1 MPKHGI
7 NAVVA
12 VFATCIYPAA
22 ICGDG
27 ETLLESLL
35 RPNPI
40 CAPVLAAAA
49 KHEVQI
55 LYTQIDRDAANR
67 PHFTRHEYRV
77 NPEDYFYPASTI
89 KLAGALLALEKLNQL
104 GIVGVDR
111 HTPVRIDSAYSGQA
125 AVREDPTAPDGL
137 PTIAHYI
144 RKLFAVSDNDAYNRL
159 YEFVGQ
165 QRMNEGLWEKGYRDV
180 RLTHR
185 LAIARS
191 PEENRHTNPLT
202 FYQGNQVLY
211 YQPML
216 VNPHT
221 WRAPAPIPKG
231 EGHIQDGALVTAP
244 KDFAGSNYMSVEV
257 LQDLLMAVF
266 FPEKLPAKR
275 RFDLRPDDYRFLY
288 RAMSMLPRE
297 CPHPQYD
304 PEKYYDSYVKF
315 FLFGDNKAP
324 MPDSV
329 RIFNKVGLAYGYVTD
344 NAYIVDFER
353 GVEFLLTAVVLV
365 NENGIFNDGA
375 YEYDEVG
382 LPFLAELGRVIYA
395 YELERKRAHRA
406 GARSIAGFGQVESQL
421 A

>member
-1 MPKHGI
+1 MI
-7 NAVVA
+7 ASRRVNAIHAAAVA
-12 VFATCIYPAA
+12 VFATCIYPPAA
-22 ICGDG
+22 QGDQ

-77 NPEDYFYPASTI
+77 NPEAYFYPASTI

-104 GIVGVDR
+104 NIAGVDR
-111 HTPVRIDSAYSGQA
+111 HTPVRIDSAFSGQT
-125 AVREDPTAPDGL
+125 AVREDSTAPYGL

-165 QRMNEGLWEKGYRDV
+165 QRINEGLWEKGYQDV

-191 PEENRHTNPLT
+191 PAENRHTNPLT
-202 FYQGNQVLY
+202 FYRGDQTLY
-211 YQPML
+211 QQPLL
-216 VNPHT
+216 VNPHR
-221 WRAPAPIPKG
+221 WRAPAPILKG
-231 EGHIQDGALVTAP
+231 KGHIQDGELVAAP
-244 KDFAGSNYMSVEV
+244 KDFAGSNYMSIDV

-266 FPEKLPAKR
+266 FPAELPAQR

-304 PEKYYDSYVKF
+304 RQKYYDSYVKF
-315 FLFGDNKAP
+315 FLFGDSKAP

-329 RIFNKVGLAYGYVTD
+329 RIFNKVGLAYGYVAD

-365 NENGIFNDGA
+365 NDNGIFNDGA
-375 YEYDEVG
+375 YEYDELG

-395 YELERKRAHRA
+395 YELERQRAHRPD
-406 GARSIAGFGQVESQL
+406 L
-421 A
+421 AHYGP

>member
-1 MPKHGI
+1 MSNHKIPPI
-7 NAVVA
+7 IAA
-12 VFATCIYPAA
+12 TLAAFAPAA
-22 ICGDG
+22 QGD
-27 ETLLESLL
+27 EATLLEALL
-35 RPNPI
+35 RPNPV
-40 CAPVLAAAA
+40 CAPVIAAAA

-55 LYTQIDRDAANR
+55 LYTQIDRDADNR

-77 NPEDYFYPASTI
+77 DPTAYFYPASTI

-104 GIVGVDR
+104 GIAGVDR
-111 HTPVRIDSAYSGQA
+111 HTPVRIDSAHSGQTR
-125 AVREDPTAPDGL
+125 VRQDATAPDGL

-185 LAIARS
+185 LAIFRS
-191 PEENRHTNPLT
+191 PDENRHTNPLA
-202 FYQGNQVLY
+202 FYRGNQVLY
-211 YQPML
+211 QQPML

-221 WRAPAPIPKG
+221 YRAPAPILKG
-231 EGHIQDGALVTAP
+231 QGQVRNGEFIPQP
-244 KDFAGSNYMSVEV
+244 RDFTGSNYMSLEV
-257 LQDLLMAVF
+257 LQAVLIAVL
-266 FPEKLPAKR
+266 FPEELPAEQ

-304 PEKYYDSYVKF
+304 PQKFYDSYVKF
-315 FLFGDNKAP
+315 FMFGDSKDP
-324 MPDSV
+324 IPESV
-329 RIFNKVGLAYGYVTD
+329 RIFNKVGLAYGYVID

-353 GVEFLLTAVVLV
+353 GVEFLLTAALLV
-365 NENGIFNDGA
+365 NDNGIFNDGQ

-382 LPFLAELGRVIYA
+382 LPFLAELGRVIYQ
-395 YELERKRAHRA
+395 YEVGRAKTHA
-406 GARSIAGFGQVESQL
+406 PDLSKFF
-421 A
+421 

>member
-1 MPKHGI
+1 MLKNRA

-12 VFATCIYPAA
+12 IFATFIYPAA
-22 ICGDG
+22 VCGNG

-35 RPNPI
+35 RSNPI

-55 LYTQIDRDAANR
+55 LYTQIDRDADNR
-67 PHFTRHEYRV
+67 PRFTRHEYRV
-77 NPEDYFYPASTI
+77 NPQDYFYPASTI

-104 GIVGVDR
+104 GVAGVDR
-111 HTPVRIDSAYSGQA
+111 QTPVRIDSTFSGQT
-125 AVREDPTAPDGL
+125 AVRTDPTAPDGL

-185 LAIARS
+185 LAIAHS
-191 PEENRHTNPLT
+191 PEENRHTNPLA
-202 FYQGNQVLY
+202 FYRGDHVLY
-211 YQPML
+211 QQPML

-221 WRAPAPIPKG
+221 WRAPAPIFKG
-231 EGHIQDGALVTAP
+231 EGHIQGGALVAAP
-244 KDFAGSNYMSVEV
+244 KDFAGSNYMSVGV

-266 FPEKLPAKR
+266 FPEALPAEQ
-275 RFDLRPDDYRFLY
+275 RFGLRPDDYRFLY
-288 RAMSMLPRE
+288 RAMSMLPHE
-297 CPHPQYD
+297 CPQPQYD

-315 FLFGDNKAP
+315 FMFGDSKAP

-353 GVEFLLTAVVLV
+353 GVEFLLTAVALV
-365 NENGIFNDGA
+365 NDNGIFNDGA

-395 YELERKRAHRA
+395 HELERQRAHRPDLSKWKINY
-406 GARSIAGFGQVESQL
+406 GP
-421 A
+421 

>member
-1 MPKHGI
+1 MPKNGV

-12 VFATCIYPAA
+12 AFATFIYPAA
-22 ICGDG
+22 VRGDG
-27 ETLLESLL
+27 GTLLEALL
-35 RPNPI
+35 RSNPI
-40 CAPVLAAAA
+40 CAPVLAATA

-55 LYTQIDRDAANR
+55 LYTQIDRDADNR

-77 NPEDYFYPASTI
+77 NPEDYFYPASAI

-104 GIVGVDR
+104 GIAGVGR
-111 HTPVRIDSAYSGQA
+111 HTPVRIDSAYSGQT
-125 AVREDPTAPDGL
+125 AVREDSTAPDGL
-137 PTIAHYI
+137 PTITHYI

-185 LAIARS
+185 LAIVRS

-202 FYQGNQVLY
+202 FYRGDLILY
-211 YQPML
+211 RQPML

-221 WRAPAPIPKG
+221 YRAPAPIFKG
-231 EGHIQDGALVTAP
+231 NGQVRNREFTP
-244 KDFAGSNYMSVEV
+244 EPRDFAGSNYMSAEV

-266 FPEKLPAKR
+266 FPEELPADR

-304 PEKYYDSYVKF
+304 PEQYYDSYVKF
-315 FLFGDNKAP
+315 FLFGDSKAP

-353 GVEFLLTAVVLV
+353 GIEFLLTAVVLV

-395 YELERKRAHRA
+395 YELERKRTHQPDLGKWRVNY
-406 GARSIAGFGQVESQL
+406 GP
-421 A
+421 

>member
-1 MPKHGI
+1 MPKNGV

-22 ICGDG
+22 VCGDE

-40 CAPVLAAAA
+40 CAPILAAAA

-55 LYTQIDRDAANR
+55 LYTQIDRDAANQ

-104 GIVGVDR
+104 SIAGVDR
-111 HTPVRIDSAYSGQA
+111 HTPVRIDSAYSGQT

-191 PEENRHTNPLT
+191 PEENRHTNPLAL
-202 FYQGNQVLY
+202 YRSDQVLY
-211 YQPML
+211 QQPML

-221 WRAPAPIPKG
+221 WCAPAPILKG
-231 EGHIQDGALVTAP
+231 EGHIQNGALVAAP
-244 KDFAGSNYMSVEV
+244 KNFAGSNYMSIDV
-257 LQDLLMAVF
+257 LQNLLMAVF
-266 FPEKLPAKR
+266 FPAER
-275 RFDLRPDDYRFLY
+275 RFDLQPDDYRFLY

-297 CPHPQYD
+297 CPYPQYD

-315 FLFGDNKAP
+315 FLFGDSKAP

-344 NAYIVDFER
+344 NAYVVDFER
-353 GVEFLLTAVVLV
+353 GVEFFLTAVVLV
-365 NENGIFNDGA
+365 NENGIFNDGI

-395 YELERKRAHRA
+395 YELERQRAHRPDLSKW
-406 GARSIAGFGQVESQL
+406 RVN
-421 A
+421 

>member
-1 MPKHGI
+1 
-7 NAVVA
+7 
-12 VFATCIYPAA
+12 
-22 ICGDG
+22 
-27 ETLLESLL
+27 LLESLL
-35 RPNPI
+35 RSNPI
-40 CAPVLAAAA
+40 CVPVLAAAA

-55 LYTQIDRDAANR
+55 LYTQIDRDADNR

-77 NPEDYFYPASTI
+77 NPADYFYPASTI

-104 GIVGVDR
+104 GIAGVDR
-111 HTPVRIDSAYSGQA
+111 HAPIRIDSAFSGQT
-125 AVREDPTAPDGL
+125 AVRQDPTAPDGL

-191 PEENRHTNPLT
+191 PAANRRTNPLA
-202 FYQGNQVLY
+202 FYRGDQVHY
-211 YQPML
+211 RQPML

-221 WRAPAPIPKG
+221 WRAPTPILKG
-231 EGHIQDGALVTAP
+231 EGHIRDGALVAAP
-244 KDFAGSNYMSVEV
+244 KDFAGSNYMSIQV

-266 FPEKLPAKR
+266 FPEEFPPER
-275 RFDLRPDDYRFLY
+275 RFDLRPADYRFLY

-304 PEKYYDSYVKF
+304 PAKYYDSYVKF
-315 FLFGDNKAP
+315 FLFGDRKTP

-344 NAYIVDFER
+344 NAYIVDFEH

-365 NENGIFNDGA
+365 NDNGIFNDGA

-395 YELERKRAHRA
+395 YELERPRMHRPDLSKWRYA
-406 GARSIAGFGQVESQL
+406 IPEDDHPQP
-421 A
+421 

>member
-1 MPKHGI
+1 MPKNGV

-12 VFATCIYPAA
+12 VFATFIYPAA
-22 ICGDG
+22 VCDG
-27 ETLLESLL
+27 EILLESLL

-40 CAPVLAAAA
+40 CAPVLAAAT

-67 PHFTRHEYRV
+67 PHFTQHEYRV

-104 GIVGVDR
+104 SIAGLDR
-111 HTPVRIDSAYSGQA
+111 HAPVRIDSASSGQT

-191 PEENRHTNPLT
+191 PEENRHTNPLA
-202 FYQGNQVLY
+202 FYRGDQVLY
-211 YQPML
+211 QQPML

-221 WRAPAPIPKG
+221 WHAPAPIPKG
-231 EGHIQDGALVTAP
+231 EGHIQNGELVAAP

-266 FPEKLPAKR
+266 FPEELPTER

-365 NENGIFNDGA
+365 NENGIFNDGT

-382 LPFLAELGRVIYA
+382 LPFLAELGRVIYK
-395 YELERKRAHRA
+395 YELERKRAHRPDLSKWRINY
-406 GARSIAGFGQVESQL
+406 GP
-421 A
+421 

>member
-1 MPKHGI
+1 MPKNGV

-22 ICGDG
+22 VCGDE

-40 CAPVLAAAA
+40 CAPILAAAA

-55 LYTQIDRDAANR
+55 LYTQIDRDAANQ

-104 GIVGVDR
+104 SIAGVDR
-111 HTPVRIDSAYSGQA
+111 HTPVRIDSAYSGQT

-144 RKLFAVSDNDAYNRL
+144 RKLFAISDNDAYNRL

-191 PEENRHTNPLT
+191 PEENRHTNPLAL
-202 FYQGNQVLY
+202 YRGDQVLY
-211 YQPML
+211 QQPML

-221 WRAPAPIPKG
+221 WCAPAPILKG
-231 EGHIQDGALVTAP
+231 EGHIQNGALVAAP
-244 KDFAGSNYMSVEV
+244 KNFAGSNYMSIDV
-257 LQDLLMAVF
+257 LQNLLMAVF
-266 FPEKLPAKR
+266 FPAER

-297 CPHPQYD
+297 CPYPQYD

-315 FLFGDNKAP
+315 FLFGDSEAP

-344 NAYIVDFER
+344 NAYVVDFKR

-365 NENGIFNDGA
+365 NNNGIFNDGI

-395 YELERKRAHRA
+395 YELERQRAHQPDLSKWR
-406 GARSIAGFGQVESQL
+406 GNYGP
-421 A
+421 

>member
-1 MPKHGI
+1 MPKNGV

-12 VFATCIYPAA
+12 AFATFIYPAA
-22 ICGDG
+22 VRGDG
-27 ETLLESLL
+27 GTLLEALL
-35 RPNPI
+35 RSNPI

-55 LYTQIDRDAANR
+55 LYTQIDRDADNR

-77 NPEDYFYPASTI
+77 NPEDYFYPASAI

-104 GIVGVDR
+104 GIAGVDR
-111 HTPVRIDSAYSGQA
+111 YTPVRIDSAYSGQT
-125 AVREDPTAPDGL
+125 AVREDSTAPDGL

-185 LAIARS
+185 LAIVRS
-191 PEENRHTNPLT
+191 PEENRHTNPLA
-202 FYQGNQVLY
+202 FYRGDQVLY
-211 YQPML
+211 RQPML

-221 WRAPAPIPKG
+221 YRAPAPILKG
-231 EGHIQDGALVTAP
+231 NGQVRNREFTSEP
-244 KDFAGSNYMSVEV
+244 RDFAGSNYMSVEV

-266 FPEKLPAKR
+266 FPEELPAEQ

-304 PEKYYDSYVKF
+304 PEQYYDSYVKF

-329 RIFNKVGLAYGYVTD
+329 RIFNKVGIGLWVC
-344 NAYIVDFER
+344 
-353 GVEFLLTAVVLV
+353 
-365 NENGIFNDGA
+365 DG
-375 YEYDEVG
+375 
-382 LPFLAELGRVIYA
+382 
-395 YELERKRAHRA
+395 
-406 GARSIAGFGQVESQL
+406 QL
-421 A
+421 AGQLRAVGRSPQPTSTPCTPNTSSRKFSPIRT

>member
-1 MPKHGI
+1 MPKNGV

-12 VFATCIYPAA
+12 AFATFIYPAA
-22 ICGDG
+22 VRGDG
-27 ETLLESLL
+27 GTLLEALL
-35 RPNPI
+35 RSNPI
-40 CAPVLAAAA
+40 CAPVLAAVA

-55 LYTQIDRDAANR
+55 LYTQIDRDADNR

-77 NPEDYFYPASTI
+77 NPEDYFYPASAI

-104 GIVGVDR
+104 GIAGVDR
-111 HTPVRIDSAYSGQA
+111 HTPVRIDSAYSGQT
-125 AVREDPTAPDGL
+125 AVREDSTAPDGL
-137 PTIAHYI
+137 PTITHYI

-185 LAIARS
+185 LAIVRS

-202 FYQGNQVLY
+202 FYRGDLILY
-211 YQPML
+211 RQPML

-221 WRAPAPIPKG
+221 YRAPAPILKG
-231 EGHIQDGALVTAP
+231 NGQVRNREFTP
-244 KDFAGSNYMSVEV
+244 EPRDFAGSNYMSVEV

-266 FPEKLPAKR
+266 FPEELPAEQ

-304 PEKYYDSYVKF
+304 LEQYYDSYVKF

-344 NAYIVDFER
+344 NWR
-353 GVEFLLTAVVLV
+353 V
-365 NENGIFNDGA
+365 NYG
-375 YEYDEVG
+375 
-382 LPFLAELGRVIYA
+382 P
-395 YELERKRAHRA
+395 
-406 GARSIAGFGQVESQL
+406 
-421 A
+421 

>member
-7 NAVVA
+7 NLAVA
-12 VFATCIYPAA
+12 IFATCIYPAA
-22 ICGDG
+22 VRGDG
-27 ETLLESLL
+27 GTLLEALL
-35 RPNPI
+35 RSNPI

-49 KHEVQI
+49 KREVQI
-55 LYTQIDRDAANR
+55 LYTQIDRNADNQ
-67 PHFTRHEYRV
+67 PYFTRHKYRV
-77 NPEDYFYPASTI
+77 NPQDYFYPASTI
-89 KLAGALLALEKLNQL
+89 KLAGALLAFNQL
-104 GIVGVDR
+104 GITGVDR
-111 HTPVRIDSAYSGQA
+111 HTPVRIDSAFSGQT
-125 AVREDPTAPDGL
+125 AVRKDPTAPDGL

-165 QRMNEGLWEKGYRDV
+165 QRLNEGLWEKGYRDV

-191 PEENRHTNPLT
+191 PEENRHTNPLA
-202 FYQGNQVLY
+202 FYRGDQVLY
-211 YQPML
+211 RQPML

-221 WRAPAPIPKG
+221 WRAPAPILKG
-231 EGHIQDGALVTAP
+231 EGHIQNGALVAAP

-257 LQDLLMAVF
+257 LQGLLMAVF
-266 FPEKLPAKR
+266 FPEELPAEQC
-275 RFDLRPDDYRFLY
+275 FDLRSDDYRFLY

-304 PEKYYDSYVKF
+304 PKKYYDSYVKF
-315 FLFGDNKAP
+315 FLFGDNKEP
-324 MPDSV
+324 MPGSV

-353 GVEFLLTAVVLV
+353 GVEFLLTVVVLV
-365 NENGIFNDGA
+365 NENGIFNDGI

-395 YELERKRAHRA
+395 YELERQRAHRPDLSKWQISY
-406 GARSIAGFGQVESQL
+406 GP
-421 A
+421 

>member
-1 MPKHGI
+1 MPKNGV

-12 VFATCIYPAA
+12 VFATFIYPAA
-22 ICGDG
+22 IYGDG
-27 ETLLESLL
+27 GTLLEALL
-35 RPNPI
+35 RSNPI

-55 LYTQIDRDAANR
+55 LYTQIDRDAANQ
-67 PHFTRHEYRV
+67 PHFTHHEYRV
-77 NPEDYFYPASTI
+77 NPKTYFYPASTI

-104 GIVGVDR
+104 SIAGVDR
-111 HTPVRIDSAYSGQA
+111 RTPVRIDSASSRQT
-125 AVREDPTAPDGL
+125 AVHTDPTAPAGL

-185 LAIARS
+185 LAIVRS
-191 PEENRHTNPLT
+191 PEENRHTNPLA
-202 FYQGNQVLY
+202 FYRGDQVLY
-211 YQPML
+211 RQSML

-221 WRAPAPIPKG
+221 WRAPAPILKG
-231 EGHIQDGALVTAP
+231 EGHIQDGALVSAP

-266 FPEKLPAKR
+266 FPEELPTER

-315 FLFGDNKAP
+315 FLFGDNKEP

-329 RIFNKVGLAYGYVTD
+329 RIFNKVGLAYGYVAD
-344 NAYIVDFER
+344 KRLYRRFRAR
-353 GVEFLLTAVVLV
+353 
-365 NENGIFNDGA
+365 
-375 YEYDEVG
+375 
-382 LPFLAELGRVIYA
+382 GRVFA
-395 YELERKRAHRA
+395 DSRGAGKRERH
-406 GARSIAGFGQVESQL
+406 F
-421 A
+421 

>member
-1 MPKHGI
+1 M
-7 NAVVA
+7 
-12 VFATCIYPAA
+12 
-22 ICGDG
+22 
-27 ETLLESLL
+27 LESLL
-35 RPNPI
+35 QSNPI

-55 LYTQIDRDAANR
+55 LYTQIDRDADNR
-67 PHFTRHEYRV
+67 PRFTRHEYRV
-77 NPEDYFYPASTI
+77 NPQDYFYPASTI

-104 GIVGVDR
+104 GIAGVDR
-111 HTPVRIDSAYSGQA
+111 HTPVRIDSTFSGQT
-125 AVREDPTAPDGL
+125 AVREDPTAPAGL

-165 QRMNEGLWEKGYRDV
+165 QRMNERLWEKGYPDV

-185 LAIARS
+185 LAIAHS
-191 PEENRHTNPLT
+191 PEENRHTNPLA
-202 FYQGNQVLY
+202 FYRGAQVLY
-211 YQPML
+211 QQPML

-221 WRAPAPIPKG
+221 WRAPGPIPKG
-231 EGHIQDGALVTAP
+231 EGHIQGGALVAAP

-266 FPEKLPAKR
+266 FPAELPPER
-275 RFDLRPDDYRFLY
+275 RFNLRSDDYRFLY
-288 RAMSMLPRE
+288 RAMSMLPHE

-315 FLFGDNKAP
+315 FMFGDSKAP

-329 RIFNKVGLAYGYVTD
+329 RIFNKVGLAYGYVAD

-365 NENGIFNDGA
+365 NDNGIFNDGA

-395 YELERKRAHRA
+395 YELERQRAHQPDLSKWRINY
-406 GARSIAGFGQVESQL
+406 GP
-421 A
+421 

>member
-1 MPKHGI
+1 MPCWRWK
-7 NAVVA
+7 
-12 VFATCIYPAA
+12 T
-22 ICGDG
+22 
-27 ETLLESLL
+27 
-35 RPNPI
+35 
-40 CAPVLAAAA
+40 
-49 KHEVQI
+49 
-55 LYTQIDRDAANR
+55 
-67 PHFTRHEYRV
+67 
-77 NPEDYFYPASTI
+77 
-89 KLAGALLALEKLNQL
+89 LNQL
-104 GIVGVDR
+104 GIAGVDR
-111 HTPVRIDSAYSGQA
+111 HTPVRIDSAYSGQT
-125 AVREDPTAPDGL
+125 AVREDSTAPDGL

-144 RKLFAVSDNDAYNRL
+144 RKLFAVSENDAYNRL

-185 LAIARS
+185 LAIVRS
-191 PEENRHTNPLT
+191 PEENRHTNPLA
-202 FYQGNQVLY
+202 FYRGDQVLY
-211 YQPML
+211 RQPML

-221 WRAPAPIPKG
+221 YRAPAPILKG
-231 EGHIQDGALVTAP
+231 NGQVRNREFTP
-244 KDFAGSNYMSVEV
+244 EPRDFAGSNYMSVEV

-266 FPEKLPAKR
+266 FPEELPAEQ

-304 PEKYYDSYVKF
+304 PERYYDSYVKF

-324 MPDSV
+324 MPDPV

-353 GVEFLLTAVVLV
+353 GIEFLLTAVVLV

-395 YELERKRAHRA
+395 YELERKRAHQPDL
-406 GARSIAGFGQVESQL
+406 GQWRVNYGP
-421 A
+421 

>member
-1 MPKHGI
+1 MSNDGVNP
-7 NAVVA
+7 VVA
-12 VFATCIYPAA
+12 AAVAAFATFIYPAA
-22 ICGDG
+22 VRGDG
-27 ETLLESLL
+27 GTLLEALL
-35 RPNPI
+35 RSNPI
-40 CAPVLAAAA
+40 CAPGLAAAA
-49 KHEVQI
+49 KREVQI
-55 LYTQIDRDAANR
+55 LYTQIDRDSDNR

-77 NPEDYFYPASTI
+77 DPQDYFYPASAI

-104 GIVGVDR
+104 GIAGVDR
-111 HTPVRIDSAYSGQA
+111 HTPVRIDSAYSGQTE
-125 AVREDPTAPDGL
+125 VREDPTAPDGL

-185 LAIARS
+185 LALARS
-191 PEENRHTNPLT
+191 PEENRHTNPLA
-202 FYQGNQVLY
+202 FYRGNQVLY
-211 YQPML
+211 QQPML

-231 EGHIQDGALVTAP
+231 EGYIQDGELVAAP
-244 KDFAGSNYMSVEV
+244 KDFAGSNYMSVQV
-257 LQDLLMAVF
+257 LQDLLMATF
-266 FPEKLPAKR
+266 FPEELPAKR
-275 RFDLRPDDYRFLY
+275 RFNLRPDDYRFLY

-304 PEKYYDSYVKF
+304 PEKHYDSYVKF
-315 FLFGDNKAP
+315 FLFGDNKEP

-344 NAYIVDFER
+344 NAYVVDFER

-395 YELERKRAHRA
+395 YELERKRAHQPDLSKWRVNY
-406 GARSIAGFGQVESQL
+406 GP
-421 A
+421 

>member
-1 MPKHGI
+1 MPKYGVNPVI
-7 NAVVA
+7 AAAVA
-12 VFATCIYPAA
+12 TFATFIYPAA
-22 ICGDG
+22 VRGDG
-27 ETLLESLL
+27 GTLLESLL
-35 RPNPI
+35 RSNPI
-40 CAPVLAAAA
+40 CAPILTAAA

-55 LYTQIDRDAANR
+55 LYTQIDRDADNR

-77 NPEDYFYPASTI
+77 NPQGYFYPASTI

-104 GIVGVDR
+104 SIAGVDR
-111 HTPVRIDSAYSGQA
+111 HTPVRIDSAYSGQT
-125 AVREDPTAPDGL
+125 AVREDATAPDGL

-185 LAIARS
+185 LAIVRS
-191 PEENRHTNPLT
+191 PKENRHTNPLA
-202 FYQGNQVLY
+202 FYRGDQVLY
-211 YQPML
+211 QQPML

-221 WRAPAPIPKG
+221 WRASAPILKG
-231 EGHIQDGALVTAP
+231 EGHIQNGELVAAP

-257 LQDLLMAVF
+257 LQDLLMAVL
-266 FPEKLPAKR
+266 FPEELPAER
-275 RFDLRPDDYRFLY
+275 CFDLRPDDYHFLY

-315 FLFGDNKAP
+315 FLFGDSKAP
-324 MPDSV
+324 MPGSV

-395 YELERKRAHRA
+395 YELERKRVHQPDLSKWRISY
-406 GARSIAGFGQVESQL
+406 GP
-421 A
+421 

>member
-1 MPKHGI
+1 MPKHGV
-7 NAVVA
+7 NPVVA
-12 VFATCIYPAA
+12 EAVAIFVTCIYPAA
-22 ICGDG
+22 VRGDG
-27 ETLLESLL
+27 GTLLEALL
-35 RPNPI
+35 RSNSI

-49 KHEVQI
+49 KREVQI
-55 LYTQIDRDAANR
+55 LYTQIDRDADNR

-77 NPEDYFYPASTI
+77 NPEEYFYPASAI

-104 GIVGVDR
+104 GIAGVDR
-111 HTPVRIDSAYSGQA
+111 HTPVRIDSAYSGQTA
-125 AVREDPTAPDGL
+125 MREDSTAPDRL

-165 QRMNEGLWEKGYRDV
+165 QQINEGLWEKGYRDV

-185 LAIARS
+185 LALVRT
-191 PEENRHTNPLT
+191 PEENRHTNPLA
-202 FYQGNQVLY
+202 FYRGNQTLY
-211 YQPML
+211 QQPML

-231 EGHIQDGALVTAP
+231 EGYIQEGELVAAP

-266 FPEKLPAKR
+266 FPEELPAER
-275 RFDLRPDDYRFLY
+275 RFDLRPADYRFLY

-304 PEKYYDSYVKF
+304 PKKYYDSYVKF
-315 FLFGDNKAP
+315 FLFGDSKVP
-324 MPDSV
+324 MPESV

-365 NENGIFNDGA
+365 NENGIFNDGL
-375 YEYDEVG
+375 YEYDEIG

-395 YELERKRAHRA
+395 YEIERQREYRPDLGKWRVNYGR
-406 GARSIAGFGQVESQL
+406 
-421 A
+421 

>member
-1 MPKHGI
+1 MPKHGVSP
-7 NAVVA
+7 VVAAAIA

-22 ICGDG
+22 VRGDG
-27 ETLLESLL
+27 DPLIKSLL

-40 CAPVLAAAA
+40 CAPVLAATA

-55 LYTQIDRDAANR
+55 LYTQIDRDADNR

-89 KLAGALLALEKLNQL
+89 KLAGTLLALEKLNQL
-104 GIVGVDR
+104 SIAGVDR
-111 HTPVRIDSAYSGQA
+111 HTPVRIDSAYSGQT

-191 PEENRHTNPLT
+191 PEENRHTNPLA
-202 FYQGNQVLY
+202 FYRGDQVLY
-211 YQPML
+211 QQPML

-231 EGHIQDGALVTAP
+231 EGHIQNGELVVAP

-266 FPEKLPAKR
+266 FPEELPAER

-315 FLFGDNKAP
+315 FLFGDNRAP

-344 NAYIVDFER
+344 NAYIVDFEH

-395 YELERKRAHRA
+395 YELERKRAYRPDLSKWRVNY
-406 GARSIAGFGQVESQL
+406 GP
-421 A
+421 

>member
-1 MPKHGI
+1 MPKSGV

-22 ICGDG
+22 VYGDG

-104 GIVGVDR
+104 SIAALDQ
-111 HTPVRIDSAYSGQA
+111 HTPVRIDSAFSRQT

-165 QRMNEGLWEKGYRDV
+165 QRLNEGLWEKGYRDV

-191 PEENRHTNPLT
+191 SEENRHTNPLV
-202 FYQGNQVLY
+202 FYRGDQVLY
-211 YQPML
+211 QQPML

-221 WRAPAPIPKG
+221 WRAPATDSQGRGTHPK
-231 EGHIQDGALVTAP
+231 
-244 KDFAGSNYMSVEV
+244 
-257 LQDLLMAVF
+257 
-266 FPEKLPAKR
+266 
-275 RFDLRPDDYRFLY
+275 
-288 RAMSMLPRE
+288 
-297 CPHPQYD
+297 
-304 PEKYYDSYVKF
+304 
-315 FLFGDNKAP
+315 
-324 MPDSV
+324 
-329 RIFNKVGLAYGYVTD
+329 
-344 NAYIVDFER
+344 R
-353 GVEFLLTAVVLV
+353 GVGSRAQGFRRIELHVDRRVTRPTHSGVFPRGTA
-365 NENGIFNDGA
+365 
-375 YEYDEVG
+375 
-382 LPFLAELGRVIYA
+382 R
-395 YELERKRAHRA
+395 
-406 GARSIAGFGQVESQL
+406 
-421 A
+421 

>member
-1 MPKHGI
+1 MPKNGV

-22 ICGDG
+22 VCGDE

-40 CAPVLAAAA
+40 CAPILAAAA

-55 LYTQIDRDAANR
+55 LYTQIDRDAANQ

-104 GIVGVDR
+104 SIAGVDR
-111 HTPVRIDSAYSGQA
+111 HTPVRIDSAYSGQT

-144 RKLFAVSDNDAYNRL
+144 RKLFAISDNDAYNRL

-191 PEENRHTNPLT
+191 PEENRHTNPLAL
-202 FYQGNQVLY
+202 YRGDQVLY
-211 YQPML
+211 QQPML

-221 WRAPAPIPKG
+221 WCAPAPILKG
-231 EGHIQDGALVTAP
+231 EGHIQNGALVAAP
-244 KDFAGSNYMSVEV
+244 KNFAGSNYMSIDV
-257 LQDLLMAVF
+257 LQNLLMAVF
-266 FPEKLPAKR
+266 FPAER
-275 RFDLRPDDYRFLY
+275 RFDLQPDDYRFLY

-297 CPHPQYD
+297 CPYPQYD

-315 FLFGDNKAP
+315 FLFGDSKAP

-344 NAYIVDFER
+344 NAYVVDFER

-365 NENGIFNDGA
+365 NNNGIFNDGI

-395 YELERKRAHRA
+395 YELERQRAHRPDLSKW
-406 GARSIAGFGQVESQL
+406 RVN
-421 A
+421 